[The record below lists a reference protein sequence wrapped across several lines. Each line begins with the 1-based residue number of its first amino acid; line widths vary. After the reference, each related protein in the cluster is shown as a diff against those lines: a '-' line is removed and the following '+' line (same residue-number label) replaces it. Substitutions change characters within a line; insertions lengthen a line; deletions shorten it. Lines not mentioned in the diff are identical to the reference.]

1 MAVVL
6 LIVGYGENRWLHSE
20 LRARRDEVRYQI
32 NSNLSQA
39 RDSRRTENLL
49 DARISVD
56 RARLAAALEPESFL
70 SVERRYFTWR
80 IDREEARVDE
90 LFRAHP
96 AADLDLHRGCRFDAG
111 PLVRDLTALMQRLFT
126 NEQYFE
132 AWQTA
137 AQLLLLD
144 PSNAE
149 ASAIIEVIEMG
160 LGIEP
165 PFSSWE
171 SNENHL
177 RNPGGTTTANS
188 PLG

>member
-1 MAVVL
+1 MGVRSQCLAPKTSATALPLVLSYARPRRRRFWIAAMAVVL

-111 PLVRDLTALMQRLFT
+111 PLV
-126 NEQYFE
+126 
-132 AWQTA
+132 
-137 AQLLLLD
+137 
-144 PSNAE
+144 
-149 ASAIIEVIEMG
+149 
-160 LGIEP
+160 
-165 PFSSWE
+165 
-171 SNENHL
+171 
-177 RNPGGTTTANS
+177 
-188 PLG
+188 